1 MNAPVPVSPTAH
13 PLDPRSWEVTRP
25 DRASRAL
32 SLVLALVAAA
42 AVYGGVGLVT
52 DRIGMTAQWLDGTP
66 FTSWTLPGVA
76 LLAGVALPQA
86 VAAGMAVA
94 AHRWAAAAG
103 ILAGIGL
110 VLWIAVQLVVLGR
123 FFWLQP
129 VVVLFGL
136 AEIAL
141 ASWWSGHDGTA

>member
-1 MNAPVPVSPTAH
+1 
-13 PLDPRSWEVTRP
+13 
-25 DRASRAL
+25 
-32 SLVLALVAAA
+32 
-42 AVYGGVGLVT
+42 
-52 DRIGMTAQWLDGTP
+52 
-66 FTSWTLPGVA
+66 
-76 LLAGVALPQA
+76 
-86 VAAGMAVA
+86 MAVV

-103 ILAGIGL
+103 ILAGTGL

-141 ASWWSGHDGTA
+141 AAWWAGHDGTA